1 MTTYC
6 SLLHAEYSPM
16 QKHLVYYADQG
27 MGYLLSVAGGGSNWT
42 VKDSVRESAAALLL
56 QRLISTTYT
65 MPKLD
70 ETEQIAA
77 NNLVAKVLLH
87 MKYKQHRKRV

>member
-70 ETEQIAA
+70 ETVQIAA

>member
-1 MTTYC
+1 
-6 SLLHAEYSPM
+6 M

-27 MGYLLSVAGGGSNWT
+27 MGFLLSVAGGGSNWT
-42 VKDSVRESAAALLL
+42 VKDSVRESAAAILLH
-56 QRLISTTYT
+56 RLISTTYT

-70 ETEQIAA
+70 ETEQTAT

-87 MKYKQHRKRV
+87 MKYEHHKTV

>member
-6 SLLHAEYSPM
+6 SLLHAECSPM

-27 MGYLLSVAGGGSNWT
+27 MGFLLSVAGGGSNWT
-42 VKDSVRESAAALLL
+42 VKDSVRQAAAAMLL
-56 QRLISTTYT
+56 QGMNSTTTYT

-70 ETEQIAA
+70 ETEQTAT

-87 MKYKQHRKRV
+87 MKYEHHKTV

>member
-27 MGYLLSVAGGGSNWT
+27 MGYLLSVAGGG
-42 VKDSVRESAAALLL
+42 KQLDS
-56 QRLISTTYT
+56 QRLC
-65 MPKLD
+65 P
-70 ETEQIAA
+70 
-77 NNLVAKVLLH
+77 
-87 MKYKQHRKRV
+87 

>member
-42 VKDSVRESAAALLL
+42 VKDSVREYAAALLL